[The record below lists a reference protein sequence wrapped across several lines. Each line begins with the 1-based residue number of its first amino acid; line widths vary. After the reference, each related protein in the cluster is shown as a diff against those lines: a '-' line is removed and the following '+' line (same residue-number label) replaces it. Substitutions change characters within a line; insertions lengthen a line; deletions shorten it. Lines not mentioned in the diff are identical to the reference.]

1 MNLAEILKQ
10 PDGFTPP
17 DLTVQI
23 KKVYPRKSGEGEH
36 GEWSFQNVD
45 VEQGG
50 TKAQLKLKN
59 LMEFPEA
66 RVGQTVTIRAN
77 HSQQHGLTGLKTETR
92 EYQGKQYQNI
102 VITGSAKWNWGQA
115 AQPAGGAKELTL
127 HPTNGNGHDSGSDGY
142 VDHLL
147 ACAEVARQVVG
158 KLLIA
163 DEPAIQACF
172 ATICI
177 DAKNRGILLPK
188 PETVNPDGQ
197 PEGEAS
203 PFNEPDDEIP
213 F

>member
-1 MNLAEILKQ
+1 MNLQEIVRQ

-36 GEWSFQNVD
+36 GEWSFQNID
-45 VEQGG
+45 VEQDG

-59 LMEFPEA
+59 LMEFPET
-66 RVGQTVTIRAN
+66 RVGQTVTIKAN

-92 EYQGKQYQNI
+92 EYQGKNYQNI
-102 VITGSAKWNWGQA
+102 VVTGSAKWHWGHQEVIT
-115 AQPAGGAKELTL
+115 PNSNGGASEVKELTL
-127 HPTNGNGHDSGSDGY
+127 HPANGNGSEVY

-147 ACAEVARQVVG
+147 ACAEAARQVVG

-177 DAKNRGILLPK
+177 DAKNRGILLPR
-188 PETVNPDGQ
+188 PAEAQAAAVEQ
-197 PEGEAS
+197 PEDE
-203 PFNEPDDEIP
+203 EIP